1 MDVDLDIDNY
11 DLMDILNLFKLKY
24 NFDKNDLKQAKLMA
38 LKTHPDKSK
47 LDMKYFL
54 FFSKAYNIVLKIY
67 KFRNKKFQNAEKKEY
82 IKTEMEDNEKKNLM
96 MKLNKFKNANEFNVW
111 FNDVFEKIKVKN
123 EEMDSGYGNWFTSD
137 EDINN
142 ETAKNMSEFKEI
154 FEKKKQS
161 CKSLVKYNGIQEM
174 YNNNGSNLTNKRP
187 QLYQSDVFSK
197 LKFEDLKQAHTVT
210 VVPVTNDDIDWS
222 KKTDSLENYKKQRLI
237 STKEGPS
244 SLEQSKKY
252 LNSIKEREEVVN
264 TRRAYNLYKKDE
276 EIEQSNNK
284 FWSFLK
290 QLDN

>member
-154 FEKKKQS
+154 FEKKK
-161 CKSLVKYNGIQEM
+161 
-174 YNNNGSNLTNKRP
+174 
-187 QLYQSDVFSK
+187 
-197 LKFEDLKQAHTVT
+197 
-210 VVPVTNDDIDWS
+210 
-222 KKTDSLENYKKQRLI
+222 
-237 STKEGPS
+237 
-244 SLEQSKKY
+244 
-252 LNSIKEREEVVN
+252 
-264 TRRAYNLYKKDE
+264 
-276 EIEQSNNK
+276 
-284 FWSFLK
+284 
-290 QLDN
+290 

>member
-1 MDVDLDIDNY
+1 
-11 DLMDILNLFKLKY
+11 
-24 NFDKNDLKQAKLMA
+24 
-38 LKTHPDKSK
+38 
-47 LDMKYFL
+47 
-54 FFSKAYNIVLKIY
+54 
-67 KFRNKKFQNAEKKEY
+67 
-82 IKTEMEDNEKKNLM
+82 
-96 MKLNKFKNANEFNVW
+96 
-111 FNDVFEKIKVKN
+111 
-123 EEMDSGYGNWFTSD
+123 
-137 EDINN
+137 
-142 ETAKNMSEFKEI
+142 
-154 FEKKKQS
+154 
-161 CKSLVKYNGIQEM
+161 M